1 MMLNGRVAVVTGSGR
16 GIGRA
21 IALCFARNGADVAI
35 SDIDQ
40 PSTEAVAEEVRQ
52 LGRRS
57 LAVVCNV
64 TDPNSCKAMVDRV
77 VAELSRLDILV
88 NNAGIRRDK
97 LIVGMSDQDWDVV
110 LDVNLKGAFY
120 CTRAALRPMS
130 KQRFGRIV
138 NIASIVGLMGNKGQ
152 ANYAASKAGLIA
164 LTKTVA
170 KEMASRGLTANAIAP
185 GFIQTEMTDTLPAE
199 YKDALL
205 KQIPLGRMGTA
216 DEVAACALFLASDLS
231 GYVTGHVLQVDGGMA
246 M

>member
-1 MMLNGRVAVVTGSGR
+1 MMLTDKVALVTGSGR
-16 GIGRA
+16 GIGRS
-21 IALCFARNGADVAI
+21 IALCLARDGADVAI
-35 SDIDQ
+35 SDVDQ
-40 PSTEAVAEEVRQ
+40 SGAEAVAAEVRA

-57 LAVVCNV
+57 MAIVCNV
-64 TDPNSCKAMVDRV
+64 TDSNGCKVMVDRV
-77 VAELSRLDILV
+77 VAELARLDILV

-97 LIVGMSDQDWDVV
+97 LILGMSDQDWDLV
-110 LDVNLKGAFY
+110 LDVNLKGAFF

-170 KEMASRGLTANAIAP
+170 KEMASRGITANAIAP
-185 GFIQTEMTDTLPAE
+185 GFIQTEMTDTLPGE
-199 YKDALL
+199 YKEALL

-216 DEVAACALFLASDLS
+216 DEVAACVLFLASDLS

>member
-1 MMLNGRVAVVTGSGR
+1 MMLKDKVALVTGSGR

-21 IALCFARNGADVAI
+21 IALCLARHGADVAI

-40 PSTEAVAEEVRQ
+40 VGAEAVAEEVRA

-57 LAVVCNV
+57 VAIVCNV
-64 TDPNSCKAMVDRV
+64 TDSAGCKEMVDRV

-97 LIVGMSDQDWDVV
+97 LILGMSDQDWDLV

-170 KEMASRGLTANAIAP
+170 KEMASRGITANAIAP
-185 GFIQTEMTDTLPAE
+185 GFIQTEMTDTLPDE
-199 YKDALL
+199 YKDTLL

-216 DEVAACALFLASDLS
+216 DEVAACVLFLASDLS

>member
-1 MMLNGRVAVVTGSGR
+1 MMLKDKVALVTGSGR

-35 SDIDQ
+35 SDIDGG
-40 PSTEAVAEEVRQ
+40 SAEAVAEEIRP
-52 LGRRS
+52 LGRR
-57 LAVVCNV
+57 AIAIVANV
-64 TDPNSCKAMVDRV
+64 TDPNSCKEMVDRV

-97 LIVGMSDQDWDVV
+97 LILGMSDQDWDAV

-130 KQRFGRIV
+130 KQRFGRII
-138 NIASIVGLMGNKGQ
+138 NLASIVGITGNKGQ

-170 KEMASRGLTANAIAP
+170 KEMASRGITANAIAP

-199 YKDALL
+199 YKDTLL
-205 KQIPLGRMGTA
+205 KQIPLGRMGSA
-216 DEVAACALFLASDLS
+216 DEVAACVLFLASDLS

>member
-1 MMLNGRVAVVTGSGR
+1 MLKDKVALVTGSGR

-35 SDIDQ
+35 SDIDNA
-40 PSTEAVAEEVRQ
+40 TAEATAEEIRQ

-57 LAVVCNV
+57 MAVVCNV
-64 TDPNSCKAMVDRV
+64 ADPKACQQMIDRV
-77 VAELSRLDILV
+77 VTELSRLDILV

-97 LIVGMSDQDWDVV
+97 LVMGMSDQDWDAV

-120 CTRAALRPMS
+120 CIRAALRPMS

-138 NIASIVGLMGNKGQ
+138 NMASIVGLMGNKGQ

-170 KEMASRGLTANAIAP
+170 KEMASRGITANAIAP
-185 GFIQTEMTDTLPAE
+185 GFIQTEMTDALPVE
-199 YKDALL
+199 YKDFLL

-231 GYVTGHVLQVDGGMA
+231 GYVTGHVLQADGGMA

>member
-1 MMLNGRVAVVTGSGR
+1 MMLEGKVVLVTGSGR
-16 GIGRA
+16 GIGRS
-21 IALCFARNGADVAI
+21 IALTLARHGADLAI
-35 SDIDQ
+35 SDIDGA
-40 PSTEAVAEEVRQ
+40 SANATAEEIRQ

-57 LAVVCNV
+57 IAIVCNV
-64 TDPNSCKAMVDRV
+64 ADSNACKDMVDRV

-97 LIVGMSDQDWDVV
+97 LIVGMSDQDWDMV
-110 LDVNLKGAFY
+110 LDVNLKGAFF

-130 KQRFGRIV
+130 KQRFGRII
-138 NIASIVGLMGNKGQ
+138 NIASIVGIMGNKGQ

-170 KEMASRGLTANAIAP
+170 KEMASRGITANAIAP
-185 GFIQTEMTDTLPAE
+185 GFIQTEMTDTLPDE
-199 YKDALL
+199 HKEVLL

-216 DEVAACALFLASDLS
+216 DEVAACVLFLASDLS
-231 GYVTGHVLQVDGGMA
+231 AYVTGHVLQVDGGMA

>member
-1 MMLNGRVAVVTGSGR
+1 MLNNKVALVTGSGR

-21 IALCFARNGADVAI
+21 IALCLARNGADVAI
-35 SDIDQ
+35 SDIDGAAAE
-40 PSTEAVAEEVRQ
+40 TVADEIRQ

-57 LAVVCNV
+57 VAIVCNV
-64 TDPNSCKAMVDRV
+64 TDSNSCNELVDRV
-77 VAELSRLDILV
+77 VKELSRLDILV

-97 LIVGMSDQDWDVV
+97 LIVGMDDKDWDMV
-110 LDVNLKGAFY
+110 LDVNLKGAFF

-130 KQRFGRIV
+130 KQRFGRII
-138 NIASIVGLMGNKGQ
+138 NIASIVGIMGNKGQ

-164 LTKTVA
+164 LTKTTA
-170 KEMASRGLTANAIAP
+170 KEMASRGITANAIAP
-185 GFIQTEMTDTLPAE
+185 GFIQTEMTETLPDE
-199 YKDALL
+199 YKEALL

-216 DEVAACALFLASDLS
+216 DEIAACALFLASDLS

>member
-1 MMLNGRVAVVTGSGR
+1 MMLTDKVALVTGSGR
-16 GIGRA
+16 GIGRS
-21 IALCFARNGADVAI
+21 IALCLARNGADVAI
-35 SDIDQ
+35 SDVDQ
-40 PSTEAVAEEVRQ
+40 SGAEAVAAEVRA

-57 LAVVCNV
+57 MAIVCNV
-64 TDPNSCKAMVDRV
+64 TDSNGCKVMVDRV
-77 VAELSRLDILV
+77 VAELARLDILV

-97 LIVGMSDQDWDVV
+97 LILGMSDQDWDLV
-110 LDVNLKGAFY
+110 LDVNLKGAFF

-170 KEMASRGLTANAIAP
+170 KEMASRGITANAIAP
-185 GFIQTEMTDTLPAE
+185 GFIQTEMTDTLPGE
-199 YKDALL
+199 YKEALL

-216 DEVAACALFLASDLS
+216 DEVAACVLFLASDLS

>member
-1 MMLNGRVAVVTGSGR
+1 MLENKVALVTGSGR
-16 GIGRA
+16 GIGRS
-21 IALCFARNGADVAI
+21 IALCLARHGADVAI
-35 SDIDQ
+35 SDID
-40 PSTEAVAEEVRQ
+40 PTTAEAVAEEIRQ

-57 LAVVCNV
+57 IAIVCNV
-64 TDPNSCKAMVDRV
+64 SDSNSCKAMVDRV

-97 LIVGMSDQDWDVV
+97 LIVGMSDQDWDAV

-130 KQRFGRIV
+130 KQRFGRII
-138 NIASIVGLMGNKGQ
+138 NIASIVGIMGNKGQ

-170 KEMASRGLTANAIAP
+170 KEMASRGIAANAIAP
-185 GFIQTEMTDTLPAE
+185 GFIQTEMTDTLPDE
-199 YKDALL
+199 YKDALF

-216 DEVAACALFLASDLS
+216 DEVAACVLFLASDLS

>member
-1 MMLNGRVAVVTGSGR
+1 MMLENKVALVTGSGR
-16 GIGRA
+16 GIGRS
-21 IALCFARNGADVAI
+21 IALCLARHGADVAI
-35 SDIDQ
+35 SDID
-40 PSTEAVAEEVRQ
+40 PTTAEAVAKEIRQ

-57 LAVVCNV
+57 IAIVCNV
-64 TDPNSCKAMVDRV
+64 SDSNSCKAMVDRV

-97 LIVGMSDQDWDVV
+97 LIVGMSDQDWDAV

-130 KQRFGRIV
+130 KQRFGRIIS
-138 NIASIVGLMGNKGQ
+138 IASIVGIMGNKGQ

-170 KEMASRGLTANAIAP
+170 KEMASRGIAANAIAP
-185 GFIQTEMTDTLPAE
+185 GFIQTEMTDTLPDE
-199 YKDALL
+199 YKDVLL

-216 DEVAACALFLASDLS
+216 DEVAACVLFLASDLS